1 MANNSSN
8 NLQQQSKVRLPNT
21 TKRHLTDGTTA
32 GLMAHH
38 RERPLTV
45 YEKKFLLCVE
55 RGDTVSVRKFL
66 NSHLNLLSTGKFSID
81 CHDPLGRTALILAIE
96 NENMDMI
103 ELLLSSGASLGD
115 GLLHAISE
123 EYVEA
128 VEALLKHE
136 EQIHKPGTPYVS
148 CESTFIRFFFS
159 F

>member
-1 MANNSSN
+1 MIRMADPSC
-8 NLQQQSKVRLPNT
+8 VRLPDT

-66 NSHLNLLSTGKFSID
+66 TSHQNLTTTGKFSID

-115 GLLHAISE
+115 SLLHAISE

-148 CESTFIRFFFS
+148 
-159 F
+159 